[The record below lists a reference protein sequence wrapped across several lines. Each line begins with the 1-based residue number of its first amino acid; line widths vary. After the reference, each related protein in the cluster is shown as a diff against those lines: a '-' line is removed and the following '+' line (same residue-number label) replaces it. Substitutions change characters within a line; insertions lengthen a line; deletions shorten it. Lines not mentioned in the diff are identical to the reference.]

1 MNLWRVRL
9 AGLGVFCLFLMGG
22 CEISPNAAFPT
33 ASAVA
38 ARTGAGQSADIATL
52 ELGRKIYTTSCTE
65 CHVARP
71 IADYS
76 VARWRHYVAIMAPRA
91 GLQPNDRAA
100 LEAYVVAARQSLP
113 PGSAPGLP

>member
-1 MNLWRVRL
+1 MNLRSARL
-9 AGLGVFCLFLMGG
+9 AGLGAFCLLVIGG
-22 CEISPNAAFPT
+22 CETSPNAAFPT

-38 ARTGAGQSADIATL
+38 SRAGAGQSADIATL
-52 ELGRKIYTTSCTE
+52 ERGRKIYTTSCTE

-76 VARWRHYVAIMAPRA
+76 VASWRHYVEIMAPRA

-113 PGSAPGLP
+113 PGSAAGSP